1 MISYDDYVGTVVHVS
16 LVKSF
21 HQSTNSLI
29 HSGQG
34 LPDLKEKIIR
44 DDILAKFWVHLFT
57 VIPSKYLA
65 YC

>member
-1 MISYDDYVGTVVHVS
+1 MISYDDYVGTIVHVS

-34 LPDLKEKIIR
+34 LPDLKEKIIHVMTSLLNFEC
-44 DDILAKFWVHLFT
+44 I
-57 VIPSKYLA
+57 YLQ
-65 YC
+65 